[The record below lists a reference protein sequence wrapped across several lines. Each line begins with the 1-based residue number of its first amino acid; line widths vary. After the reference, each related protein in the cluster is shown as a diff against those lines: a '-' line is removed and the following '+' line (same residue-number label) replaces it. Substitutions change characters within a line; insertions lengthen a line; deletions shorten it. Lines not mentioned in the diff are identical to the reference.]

1 MTAEEVL
8 KYETHENGRIVVMT
22 LNRPDQR
29 NALSTELRQALN
41 EGWLRFAE
49 DDEAWVAII
58 TGAGTAFCAGND
70 LRERR
75 QVADGERPDPRREM
89 QRQSTVNFPINE
101 SLNLWK
107 PTIAAVNGYA
117 VAGGFNLAMQCDIR
131 IASETAEFGI
141 AETRWNRTA
150 TWLPHLTRHMNL
162 SHALEIALWGDQRV
176 SAQRAYEMGFVSRVV
191 PPERLMDEAMS
202 WAERM
207 LWLAPRAVRNF
218 KQGVYRSGGM
228 SVDEARA
235 FSIALQAN
243 QQGMED
249 SSEGLRAFAEKRKP
263 EFKNR

>member
-1 MTAEEVL
+1 MTQEEVL

-22 LNRPDQR
+22 LNRPEQR

-41 EGWLRFAE
+41 DAWERFAD
-49 DDEAWVAII
+49 DDEAWVAIV
-58 TGAGTAFCAGND
+58 TGAGPAFCAGND

-75 QVADGERPDPRREM
+75 QVAEGERPEPRRQV
-89 QRQSTVNFPINE
+89 QRQSRVNFPINE

-150 TWLPHLTRHMNL
+150 TWLPHLARHMNL
-162 SHALEIALWGDQRV
+162 SHALEIALWGDKRV

-191 PPERLMDEAMS
+191 PPEQLMEEAMA

-218 KQGVYRSGGM
+218 KQVLYRSDNM

-249 SSEGLRAFAEKRKP
+249 SREGLTAFAEKRRP
-263 EFKNR
+263 EFKNK